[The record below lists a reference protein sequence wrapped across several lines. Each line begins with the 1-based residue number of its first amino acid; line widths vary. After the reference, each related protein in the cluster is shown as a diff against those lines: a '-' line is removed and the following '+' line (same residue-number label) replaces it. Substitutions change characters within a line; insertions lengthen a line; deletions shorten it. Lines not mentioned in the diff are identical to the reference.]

1 MIVGIVGLG
10 LIGGSMAKSI
20 KNRTAHTVYGA
31 DLNAETMTMARM
43 CGAIDAPLTAENL
56 PECDLVLVAIRPGA
70 AVEWVRQNAAR
81 ISKSAILVDLCGVK
95 RTVVEAITP
104 IAAEHGFAYIGGH
117 PMAGRERG
125 GFTAATDDLY
135 AGASMILTPDA
146 RTDMQLLETLKA
158 FFLDIGFAGLT
169 FSTPAE
175 HDRIIAFT
183 SQLAHITSSA
193 YVKSPEAQ
201 KRRGFSAGSFQ
212 DMTRVARLDEDMW
225 TELFLDDADYLTSE
239 LEVLVGHLTEYL
251 DALKARD
258 AQRLR
263 ALLKEGRELKAT
275 AGGN

>member
-20 KNRTAHTVYGA
+20 KNRTAHTVYGV

-70 AVEWVRQNAAR
+70 AVEWVRQNAER

-95 RTVVEAITP
+95 RVVVAAITP

-135 AGASMILTPDA
+135 VGASMILTPDE
-146 RTDMQLLETLKA
+146 RTDMQLLETLKT

-169 FSTPAE
+169 FSTPEE

-201 KRRGFSAGSFQ
+201 KRRGFSAGSFK

-251 DALKARD
+251 NALKNQD
-258 AQRLR
+258 AETLR
-263 ALLKEGRELKAT
+263 ALLRDGREKKAT

>member
-1 MIVGIVGLG
+1 MNVAIVGLG

-158 FFLDIGFAGLT
+158 FFLDIGFAALT

-258 AQRLR
+258 SARLR